1 MAFRK
6 EESEKIPEQEIRIV
20 EIVSRN
26 RQRAQIL
33 QPQQMATSQIESQFL
48 SYQMQTPAWSLPT
61 TTKFNIWF
69 NTLEICKVKLSFRIN
84 IQMMKKNV
92 WDIVEFTLKQN

>member
-48 SYQMQTPAWSLPT
+48 SYQMQTPA
-61 TTKFNIWF
+61 
-69 NTLEICKVKLSFRIN
+69 
-84 IQMMKKNV
+84 
-92 WDIVEFTLKQN
+92 